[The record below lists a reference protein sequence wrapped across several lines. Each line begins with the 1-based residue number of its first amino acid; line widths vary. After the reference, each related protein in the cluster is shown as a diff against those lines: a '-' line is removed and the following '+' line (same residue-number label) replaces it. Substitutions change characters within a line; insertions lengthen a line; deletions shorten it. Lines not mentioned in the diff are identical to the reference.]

1 MIQKYIGRMISVPT
15 GKIKA
20 LWAKAKQKLIKM
32 LGGYVYPPV
41 PPKFKAERVDTVKL
55 SASMMV
61 NKDRY
66 SKERAYRDYIRSE
79 LSYILAGHM
88 VDEGLMPSE
97 KMIDF
102 NDIES
107 VVKVSV
113 MLVKGGQ

>member
-1 MIQKYIGRMISVPT
+1 MLQKMMHDF
-15 GKIKA
+15 KIKIKD
-20 LWAKAKQKLIKM
+20 LWTKVRYKLIEV
-32 LGGYVYPPV
+32 LGGYVYSPV
-41 PPKFKAERVDTVKL
+41 PPKIKAEKVDTVKL

-107 VVKVSV
+107 VVKVSAT
-113 MLVKGGQ
+113 LVKGGQ